1 MTAKKKTKPAPKRKP
16 AAKRPSKAIPCPHGG
31 DHEWEGDANERAC
44 RKCHEPETSTA
55 KPASKTKPPKPAKAM
70 SALDAAAKL
79 LADSSEPL
87 NCKELID
94 GIAAKGYWKSPGGK
108 TPHSTL
114 YAALMREINEKGA
127 SSRFCKASPGRFAR
141 TSESA

>member
-1 MTAKKKTKPAPKRKP
+1 MATKKKPAPTSKKP
-16 AAKRPSKAIPCPHGG
+16 ASQKKPQASPCPHGG
-31 DHEWEGDANERAC
+31 DHEWVGDANERAC
-44 RKCHEPETSTA
+44 RKCHEPETSSA
-55 KPASKTKPPKPAKAM
+55 KPASKSKLPKPAKAM

-114 YAALMREINEKGA
+114 YAALMREINEKGTD
-127 SSRFCKASPGRFAR
+127 SRFCKASPGRFAR

>member
-1 MTAKKKTKPAPKRKP
+1 MATKKKPVSTSKKPTSKKKP
-16 AAKRPSKAIPCPHGG
+16 QASPCPQGG

-44 RKCHEPETSTA
+44 RKCHEPETSSA

-141 TSESA
+141 TSECA